1 MEICPKGTFISIWHF
16 PVQIKVYKENTRTN
30 RETSETYSEPR
41 QTSKM
46 KLSDYYSKQVNVG
59 WKVIKVVLNSFGVW
73 LDCCKSI
80 KWLHQPSWWIK
91 QINPFVPNAPFLYLP
106 IFWCF
111 RVYRK
116 GALGRIGLIK
126 YLLSIT
132 DPLFAEKIVLRNQ
145 AILLLY

>member
-30 RETSETYSEPR
+30 RETSETFSEPR

-46 KLSDYYSKQVNVG
+46 KRSYYYFKQIKVC

-73 LDCCKSI
+73 LDCCKSV

-91 QINPFVPNAPFLYLP
+91 RSIRSQCTLSLPSDFLM
-106 IFWCF
+106 FSG
-111 RVYRK
+111 VQK
-116 GALGRIGLIK
+116 GCIGKDWVIK

-145 AILLLY
+145 TILLLY

>member
-73 LDCCKSI
+73 LDCCKR
-80 KWLHQPSWWIK
+80 
-91 QINPFVPNAPFLYLP
+91 A
-106 IFWCF
+106 
-111 RVYRK
+111 
-116 GALGRIGLIK
+116 
-126 YLLSIT
+126 
-132 DPLFAEKIVLRNQ
+132 
-145 AILLLY
+145 